1 MRGERIRRH
10 IDRTTPYESKVKQ
23 KHNSAH
29 RIFANGANFDR
40 IILEDPKLLKELNL
54 SFKKLL
60 DLEIVLVTPVFLRK
74 L

>member
-1 MRGERIRRH
+1 M
-10 IDRTTPYESKVKQ
+10 K
-23 KHNSAH
+23 
-29 RIFANGANFDR
+29 NFDR

-54 SFKKLL
+54 SLKKLL